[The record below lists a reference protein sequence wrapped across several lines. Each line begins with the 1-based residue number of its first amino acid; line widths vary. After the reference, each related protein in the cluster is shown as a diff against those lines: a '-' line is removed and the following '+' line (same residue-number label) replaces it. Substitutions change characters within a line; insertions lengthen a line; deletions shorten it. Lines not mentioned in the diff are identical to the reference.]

1 MILSIFTV
9 AKVIFEVLMVLQ
21 ELKLKLKEAKAHD
34 LDYQACVINLCAF
47 YLCCPPDPTLSGQ
60 DETH

>member
-1 MILSIFTV
+1 
-9 AKVIFEVLMVLQ
+9 MVLQ